1 MTARIRISGR
11 SLAFFAILAALA
23 GLFAFV
29 AVKTGP
35 FATVPVTVAT
45 VAERSVTPSI
55 FGIGT
60 VEARCRYTIGPIV
73 TGRLLRLDVNVGD
86 RVREGQ
92 TLGEID
98 PVDLPDRIRAQEA
111 ASGRAEAAVR
121 GASSQLD
128 DAQARF
134 SYADSQAR
142 RFEKLVA
149 AKAVS
154 LESAES
160 WRKERDV
167 AAAISAS
174 ARANLAA
181 ARQELERT
189 RAEREALLTLLK
201 NLRLTSPVNGLV
213 VSREGEPGS
222 TVSAG
227 QPVIG
232 LIDPESVRIHVR
244 IDQTH
249 ASGLKAGLPVS
260 IVLRSAGNV
269 SLPGRVF
276 RVEPLADEVT
286 EEMLAKVTFDRI
298 PDPLPPIG
306 ELVEVTIALPV
317 LPPSPVIPSA
327 SLASVGGRTGVWK
340 NDDGKARFAPVTPGE
355 GDLDGNLRIL
365 AGLRPG
371 ERVVVYSARPL
382 DEGRR
387 ISVVERIPG
396 TAP

>member
-11 SLAFFAILAALA
+11 SLAFFAILAALG

-45 VAERSVTPSI
+45 VAERSVSPAI
-55 FGIGT
+55 FGIGN
-60 VEARCRYTIGPIV
+60 VEARRRYAIGPV
-73 TGRLLRLDVNVGD
+73 ATGRLLRLDVAVGE

-92 TLGEID
+92 TLGEMD
-98 PVDLPDRIRAQEA
+98 PADLPDRIRAQEA
-111 ASGRAEAAVR
+111 AAGRAEAAVR
-121 GASSQLD
+121 AAVSQLD
-128 DAQARF
+128 DARARL
-134 SYADSQAR
+134 SYADSQSR
-142 RFEKLVA
+142 RFEKLVG

-160 WRKERDV
+160 WRKERAV
-167 AAAISAS
+167 AGALAAS
-174 ARANLAA
+174 AGANLAA

-222 TVSAG
+222 TISAG
-227 QPVIG
+227 QPVIE
-232 LIDPESVRIHVR
+232 LVDPESLRVHAR

-249 ASGLKAGLPVS
+249 ASGLKAGLSAS
-260 IVLRSAGNV
+260 IVLRSAGRT
-269 SLPGRVF
+269 SLPGSVF

-286 EEMLAKVTFDRI
+286 EEILAKVAFDRI
-298 PDPLPPIG
+298 PEPLPSIG

-317 LPPSPVIPSA
+317 LPPSPVIPAA
-327 SLASVGGRTGVWK
+327 SLASVGGRTGVWT
-340 NDDGKARFAPVTPGE
+340 NDDGRARFVPVTPGE
-355 GDLDGNLRIL
+355 SDLDGNLRIL
-365 AGLRPG
+365 SGLRPG

-387 ISVVERIPG
+387 ISVVERIRG